1 MLNSFMHHIFM
12 ANKNKVS
19 LPNDCKTVLFID
31 LQNETT
37 AIIEKKLRPILT
49 GLLTKLAEAKSIW
62 LPKTKEQNRDTTI

>member
-19 LPNDCKTVLFID
+19 LPDDCKTVLFID

-37 AIIEKKLRPILT
+37 AIIEKKT
-49 GLLTKLAEAKSIW
+49 
-62 LPKTKEQNRDTTI
+62 